1 MKEFIFPEFQK
12 GVQVCGIYKMI
23 FDDGSYYVGSSL
35 NLRQRMWGWK
45 FKLNNGVDKNYKVT
59 AAFKNTFKVTFEI
72 MEVVDDPI
80 FRKFR
85 EDGYIKINIGKPLCL
100 NIASSAY
107 NNLGIKMRPNRKE
120 NKVWNKTIVKID
132 DYGNILDTY
141 ESIREANDMNGTT
154 SVSDCFKDCNRKVKG
169 MMYRELDGDGNIVSP
184 PFLEKKPRT
193 HMRKGYKLSEEAKQ
207 RIKDKLLLRKQSPD
221 YVPPKLPTQTK
232 PINQYNLDGT
242 LYKSHPSLMS
252 AARELQVDSKNFKRQ
267 IKKSPRNY
275 YKGFIF
281 KYA

>member
-45 FKLNNGVDKNYKVT
+45 FKLNTGVDKNYRVT
-59 AAFKNTFKVTFEI
+59 AAFKSTSKVVFEI
-72 MEVVDDPI
+72 IETIDDPI
-80 FRKFR
+80 YRKFR

-100 NIASSAY
+100 NIATSAY
-107 NNLGIKMRPNRKE
+107 SNLGIKQNPNKKV
-120 NKVWNKTIVKID
+120 NKMQYKAVVKID
-132 DYGNILDTY
+132 DNGNILDTY
-141 ESIREANDMNGTT
+141 ESVREANEMNNTS

-169 MMYRELDGDGNIVSP
+169 VVYRELDSKGNIISP
-184 PFLEKKPRT
+184 PVLERKPRKRR
-193 HMRKGYKLSEEAKQ
+193 MKGYKFSEEAKKN
-207 RIKDKLLLRKQSPD
+207 RNEKLLLRKQSTD
-221 YVPPKLPTQTK
+221 YVPPKLPIQTK

-267 IKKSPRNY
+267 IRKSPRNY